1 MRLNEGVI
9 DGYNLD
15 VSMLYAVRKIS
26 MSFVIASMGEK
37 AMAGHIRIAEHDP
50 TNSTE
55 AVDSNKCFRHD
66 YVQWSGSEDL

>member
-15 VSMLYAVRKIS
+15 VSMLYAVRKIG

-37 AMAGHIRIAEHDP
+37 AMAGHIR
-50 TNSTE
+50 S
-55 AVDSNKCFRHD
+55 R
-66 YVQWSGSEDL
+66 